1 MPFRVAVVNNDESDF
16 SENSYDSFGAYLPW
30 RLKLADMFYI
40 SISLH
45 VLS

>member
-1 MPFRVAVVNNDESDF
+1 MPFRVAVVNNDESDV

-30 RLKLADMFYI
+30 RLKLADILYI
-40 SISLH
+40 RISRH